1 MTGFVKDQFSYHGGY
16 LTYGPDRKFIARFK
30 YRASDRT
37 GFQAFLIKHF
47 TPAEYFARREANEA
61 PLTILESKGYVL
73 PHIRRLLRERN
84 MPETP
89 EGMREMVRQD
99 IAARAAARA

>member
-1 MTGFVKDQFSYHGGY
+1 MTNFVKDQFDCHGGY
-16 LTYGPDRKFIARFK
+16 LTYGPDRKFVARFK

-47 TPAEYFARREANEA
+47 TVEEYFAARAQQIA
-61 PLTILESKGYVL
+61 PLTILEGKGYVL
-73 PHIRRLLRERN
+73 PHIRKLLRERN

-99 IAARAAARA
+99 MAARAAARA